1 MRSFKLFLALG
12 ITAACATAVLAQDL
26 AAEREPT
33 MKKVGTAFGTVN
45 KMNRG
50 QAPYDGAAATEAFTA
65 IATNAKHFTTLFP
78 ADGKP
83 AGRSLPSI
91 WENKADFD
99 ARLAKLASSAAA
111 AAPEAAKGEAE
122 FKAAFATIGPQC
134 GSCHETYR
142 GKEQ

>member
-1 MRSFKLFLALG
+1 MRSFKILMALG
-12 ITAACATAVLAQDL
+12 ITAACATAVFAQDL

-33 MKKVGTAFGTVN
+33 MKKVGQAFGTVN

-50 QAPYDGAAATEAFTA
+50 QAPFDGVAAAEAFNT
-65 IATNAKHFTTLFP
+65 IATNAKHFGTLFP

-83 AGRSLPSI
+83 EGRALPSI

-99 ARLAKLASSAAA
+99 ARVEKLASSAAA
-111 AAPEAAKGEAE
+111 AATEAAKGEAE
-122 FKAAFATIGPQC
+122 FKAAFATVGPQC

-142 GKEQ
+142 GKE

>member
-12 ITAACATAVLAQDL
+12 IAAACATAAFAQDL

-50 QAPYDGAAATEAFTA
+50 QTPYDGAAAAEAFKI
-65 IATNAKHFTTLFP
+65 IAENAKHFGTLFP
-78 ADGKP
+78 ADGKA
-83 AGRSLPSI
+83 AGRSLASI
-91 WENKADFD
+91 WEQKADFD
-99 ARLAKLASSAAA
+99 ARLEKLASSAAA
-111 AAPEAAKGEAE
+111 AATEAAKGEAE
-122 FKAAFATIGPQC
+122 FKAAFATVGPQC

-142 GKEQ
+142 GKE